1 MNEVYLYDPD
11 DVLTNVNKGGG
22 DALNF
27 VLNCRYII

>member
-11 DVLTNVNKGGG
+11 DVLTNVNGGG